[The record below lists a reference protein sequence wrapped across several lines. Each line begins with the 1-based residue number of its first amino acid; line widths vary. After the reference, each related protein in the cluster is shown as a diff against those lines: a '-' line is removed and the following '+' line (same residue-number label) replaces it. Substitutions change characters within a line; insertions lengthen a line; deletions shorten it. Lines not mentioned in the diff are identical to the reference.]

1 MEYQCLTNGFQ
12 VIYEKPPCS
21 IPVTSIYVVC
31 KISAIHEPNHLKGI
45 SHLIEHMS
53 FKGTTRT
60 PDTQKFLGQFN
71 ELGIEFN
78 ASTYFECVRFE
89 VKCPDSH
96 VEKCIKL
103 LSESI
108 LLCDFSLKNFKKEED
123 VVAEENRRNDDDPEF
138 IVSIANYELVFED
151 TQFQFPVD
159 HSRYHKTKFDYKEV
173 YDYYKKTYI
182 PSNLFLSTTTNIS
195 FENILKYIKKTQFSK
210 GVSHPPVSMKYIPQ
224 RDGFDYQII
233 EKKTFKTILLN
244 VSFKTCNYYNEDR
257 FVLNLLSNILGDG
270 LNGRLVDVLRQ
281 KHGLVYYANAWTDY
295 NYCGGT
301 FTISTQCEPSSLMKK
316 NGVLPLLIKE
326 LKKLKE
332 GITQKELTIAKI
344 KTKERD
350 MFDLENSITLT
361 TYNAWQLLYKPFSQ
375 IIPYSK
381 IYETYIE
388 NITLADM
395 NECIKKY
402 FCFER
407 MCLIVVGSNI
417 PSTDSLLDDCC
428 KL

>member
-1 MEYQCLTNGFQ
+1 MEYECLTNGFQ

-21 IPVTSIYVVC
+21 IPLTSLYVVC
-31 KISAIHEPNHLKGI
+31 RISTVYEPQHLRGV

-60 PDTQKFLGQFN
+60 PDTQKFLEQFN
-71 ELGIEFN
+71 TLGIEFN
-78 ASTYFECVRFE
+78 ATTFHECVRFE
-89 VKCPDSH
+89 IKCSDNH

-108 LLCDFSLKNFKKEED
+108 LSCDFSFKNFKKEEN
-123 VVAEENRRNDDDPEF
+123 VVDEENRRNDDDPEY
-138 IVSIANYELVFED
+138 IVAIANYELVFDD

-159 HSRYHKTKFDYKEV
+159 HTNYHTTKFNYKEV

-182 PSNLFLSTTTNIS
+182 PSNLFLSITTNIS
-195 FENILKYIKKTQFSK
+195 FENIINYIKKSQFSK
-210 GVSHPPVSMKYIPQ
+210 GVSHPQVSINYIPQ
-224 RDGFDYQII
+224 RDGFEYQII
-233 EKKTFKTILLN
+233 HKKTFKTIFLN
-244 VSFKTCNYYNEDR
+244 VSFKTCDYYNQDR
-257 FVLNLLSNILGDG
+257 FMLNLLATILGSG
-270 LNGRLVDVLRQ
+270 LNGRLVDTLRQ

-295 NYCGGT
+295 NFCGGT
-301 FTISTQCEPSSLMKK
+301 FTISTQCDPNSLMKQ

-326 LKKLKE
+326 LKKLNK
-332 GITQKELTIAKI
+332 GITQKELSIAKI

-350 MFDLENSITLT
+350 VFDLENANTLT
-361 TYNAWQLLYKPFSQ
+361 TYNAWELLYKPFSQ

-381 IYETYIE
+381 TYKTNIE

-395 NECIKKY
+395 NACIKKY

-417 PSTDSLLDDCC
+417 PSTDSLLEECC